1 MARMGT
7 DYFFGKLSSVLAEKS
22 WGYLELGE
30 PQKTLDMKEEIS
42 AQIDIDQDIRLLAWI
57 PLDWA
62 RANLL
67 LGDVERSIA
76 DARDFYTR
84 VTAMKSLHAVSRAY
98 SFVQDLEAAGFGNVQ
113 AVRDFKHELTE
124 AQQDKRTEKK

>member
-1 MARMGT
+1 MAQDEQVTRE
-7 DYFFGKLSSVLAEKS
+7 KLSQAEILVAKS
-22 WGYLELGE
+22 HTTLQGRDNPLVA

-84 VTAMKSLHAVSRAY
+84 VTVMKSPHAMP
-98 SFVQDLEAAGFGNVQ
+98 
-113 AVRDFKHELTE
+113 
-124 AQQDKRTEKK
+124 